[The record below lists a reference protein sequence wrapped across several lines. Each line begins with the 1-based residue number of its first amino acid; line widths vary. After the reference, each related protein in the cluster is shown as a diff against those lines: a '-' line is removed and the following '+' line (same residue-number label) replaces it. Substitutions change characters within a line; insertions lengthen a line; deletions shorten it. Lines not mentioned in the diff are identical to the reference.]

1 MSERLTNLEREWI
14 ENLGADSTTQ
24 AAADR
29 LLALYDAQAAT
40 LERVRAE
47 FDSGEPLEEWAAIS
61 CGATCFRIRD
71 ALSSHPTPQP
81 DAEVTALRATLERVR
96 GIVRRTDGIVL
107 AEGRVALNASEAHTA
122 YHRIRDA
129 LSSHPTPSPDP
140 REGGMNWSQVAPR
153 VAQVTGDT
161 PEQVRAKGAA
171 MAAEWAATAPD
182 PRDATIARLRK
193 DLEWQAACTK
203 ALLESQKRLS
213 EHAEAAEPRVR
224 ELEAALQEGEAMW
237 LKQAA
242 TIARLRMTLDSE
254 SAVCA
259 AELARRAAEGSVTPA
274 TPEHCCGL
282 SGFNPML
289 GDECPACRYWARRAA
304 EGGK

>member
-1 MSERLTNLEREWI
+1 LKRYEPACDCPNGNLAMHCCPDGDYVLAPEALTLI
-14 ENLGADSTTQ
+14 ES
-24 AAADR
+24 
-29 LLALYDAQAAT
+29 QAAT

-61 CGATCFRIRD
+61 CRATCFRIRD
-71 ALSSHPTPQP
+71 ALSSP
-81 DAEVTALRATLERVR
+81 A
-96 GIVRRTDGIVL
+96 
-107 AEGRVALNASEAHTA
+107 
-122 YHRIRDA
+122 
-129 LSSHPTPSPDP
+129 PDP
-140 REGGMNWSQVAPR
+140 RGGGMNWSQVAPR

-182 PRDATIARLRK
+182 PRDARIA
-193 DLEWQAACTK
+193 E
-203 ALLESQKRLS
+203 LESELERRR
-213 EHAEAAEPRVR
+213 EYTAEYVRRAEAAESRVR

>member
-224 ELEAALQEGEAMW
+224 ELEAGLAEYEERNTQLMQRVRELEANAITPAQRAVLDACAKAIIFTLGGENYIR
-237 LKQAA
+237 
-242 TIARLRMTLDSE
+242 TRSE
-254 SAVCA
+254 SAVA
-259 AELARRAAEGSVTPA
+259 TAELARRAAEG
-274 TPEHCCGL
+274 
-282 SGFNPML
+282 
-289 GDECPACRYWARRAA
+289 
-304 EGGK
+304 GK

>member
-1 MSERLTNLEREWI
+1 
-14 ENLGADSTTQ
+14 
-24 AAADR
+24 
-29 LLALYDAQAAT
+29 
-40 LERVRAE
+40 
-47 FDSGEPLEEWAAIS
+47 
-61 CGATCFRIRD
+61 
-71 ALSSHPTPQP
+71 
-81 DAEVTALRATLERVR
+81 
-96 GIVRRTDGIVL
+96 
-107 AEGRVALNASEAHTA
+107 
-122 YHRIRDA
+122 
-129 LSSHPTPSPDP
+129 
-140 REGGMNWSQVAPR
+140 MNWSQVAPR

-182 PRDATIARLRK
+182 PRDARIA
-193 DLEWQAACTK
+193 E
-203 ALLESQKRLS
+203 LESELERRR
-213 EHAEAAEPRVR
+213 EYTAEYVRRAEAAESRVR

>member
-71 ALSSHPTPQP
+71 ALSSP
-81 DAEVTALRATLERVR
+81 A
-96 GIVRRTDGIVL
+96 
-107 AEGRVALNASEAHTA
+107 
-122 YHRIRDA
+122 
-129 LSSHPTPSPDP
+129 PDP
-140 REGGMNWSQVAPR
+140 RGGGMNWSQVAPR